1 MSIGAGIFMVVLG
14 AILAFAV
21 DPSLGGGVASLG
33 LIGYILMGAG
43 VVVALIGAVFLFKK
57 RTTTTTAST
66 VDSATGVR
74 IDRQSTVQSDPNTPV
89 V

>member
-14 AILAFAV
+14 AVLAFAV
-21 DPSLGGGVASLG
+21 DPSLGGGFVNLD

-43 VVVALIGAVFLFKK
+43 AVVTLIGIVFLFKK

-66 VDSATGVR
+66 VDSATGARV
-74 IDRQSTVQSDPNTPV
+74 DRQQTVQSDPQTPV